1 MTELY
6 FLHDSLRHD
15 YRINKIDKMI
25 LSILK
30 ILQSCLTF
38 PSESQRRSESFGC
51 RAGQPAERSGEVTLT
66 GEART
71 QGNLGDWQFRLLQHL
86 LRTLD
91 PAFRNVIR
99 RRHSHRLLERSRKM
113 EVAHAHRTRD
123 RTQRDTSFLFVR
135 QVMIDQRDRLS

>member
-6 FLHDSLRHD
+6 FLHDSLRQD

-38 PSESQRRSESFGC
+38 PSESQRRSECFGC
-51 RAGQPAERSGEVTLT
+51 RAGQPAERRRKVALT

-71 QGNLGDWQFRLLQHL
+71 QGNLRDWQFRLLQHL
-86 LRTLD
+86 FCPFD
-91 PAFRNVIR
+91 SAFRYVVGGS
-99 RRHSHRLLERSRKM
+99 HSHRLFEGARKV
-113 EVAHAHRTRD
+113 EVAHAHVSRHNTERHA
-123 RTQRDTSFLFVR
+123 SFLFV
-135 QVMIDQRDRLS
+135 